1 MAWVIL
7 GKILHALLPGYSP
20 ELVVEIPP
28 YRVPSLK
35 GLGFKLWFRVK
46 GFIFEAIPL
55 VLLGVLLV
63 NGLYLFGVMDVFSQF
78 LDPFFR
84 TVLGLPSTAVGPIL
98 LGLLRK
104 DVAVGMLLPLGLEAS
119 QLVIAVVVL
128 AMTFPCI
135 ATFIVLWKELG
146 LRKMF
151 ASVGVMILTA
161 LAAGASLNAL
171 FLLLG

>member
-1 MAWVIL
+1 
-7 GKILHALLPGYSP
+7 
-20 ELVVEIPP
+20 
-28 YRVPSLK
+28 
-35 GLGFKLWFRVK
+35 
-46 GFIFEAIPL
+46 
-55 VLLGVLLV
+55 
-63 NGLYLFGVMDVFSQF
+63 
-78 LDPFFR
+78 
-84 TVLGLPSTAVGPIL
+84 
-98 LGLLRK
+98 
-104 DVAVGMLLPLGLEAS
+104 MLLPLGLEAS

-161 LAAGASLNAL
+161 LAAGASLNGL